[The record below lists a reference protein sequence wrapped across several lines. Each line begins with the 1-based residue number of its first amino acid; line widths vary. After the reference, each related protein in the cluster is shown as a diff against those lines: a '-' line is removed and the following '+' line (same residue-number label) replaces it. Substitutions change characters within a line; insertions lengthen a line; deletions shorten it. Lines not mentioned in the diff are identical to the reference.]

1 MLAFVR
7 WSPNG
12 CTAAGRIEYKEGRRA
27 MEAKF
32 VGIDV
37 SKATLD
43 VDCLPVSTP
52 RQFSNDAG
60 GIAALVEWL
69 LGSGVERIVVEATG
83 GYEIAVASALAAA
96 GLPVV
101 VVNPKR
107 VRDFAKAQGVL
118 AKSDRLDARVL
129 ALFGER
135 IAPPVRA
142 LPEAAQRDLTE
153 LLDRRH
159 QLVTMRAQEQ
169 ARLATVLPV
178 ARGDVEQHI
187 AWLDQ
192 RIRKHET
199 LLLKRLRANEIW
211 DAKVK
216 LLDSVPGIGP
226 VNLFTLVGRL
236 PELGTLNRQQ
246 IAALVGVAPFNDD
259 SGKRRG
265 QRYIRGGRAD
275 VRCALYMATLTAKRW
290 NPVIAQM
297 FDRLIAKGK
306 PFKVAMTACMRKLL
320 TILNAILKSTQ
331 PWENRL
337 AT

>member
-1 MLAFVR
+1 
-7 WSPNG
+7 
-12 CTAAGRIEYKEGRRA
+12 
-27 MEAKF
+27 
-32 VGIDV
+32 
-37 SKATLD
+37 
-43 VDCLPVSTP
+43 
-52 RQFSNDAG
+52 
-60 GIAALVEWL
+60 
-69 LGSGVERIVVEATG
+69 VERIVLEATG
-83 GYEIAVASALAAA
+83 GYEVAAASALAAA

-107 VRDFAKAQGVL
+107 VRDFAKAQGIL
-118 AKSDRLDARVL
+118 AKTDRLDARVL
-129 ALFGER
+129 ALFAQQ

-142 LPEAAQRDLTE
+142 LADAAQRDLAE

-159 QLVTMRAQEQ
+159 QLVVMRTQEQ
-169 ARLATVLPV
+169 ARMATVLPV
-178 ARGDVEQHI
+178 ARSDVKQHI
-187 AWLDQ
+187 AWLDK
-192 RIRKHET
+192 RIRKHEAV
-199 LLLKRLRANEIW
+199 LLKRLRANDIW
-211 DAKVK
+211 DAKVT
-216 LLDSVPGIGP
+216 LLDTVPGIGP

-275 VRCALYMATLTAKRW
+275 VRCALYMATLAAKLW

-297 FDRLIAKGK
+297 YDRLIAKGK

-320 TILNAILKSTQ
+320 TILNAILKTEK
-331 PWENRL
+331 PWEDRL

>member
-1 MLAFVR
+1 
-7 WSPNG
+7 
-12 CTAAGRIEYKEGRRA
+12 
-27 MEAKF
+27 MEAKI

-43 VDCLPVSTP
+43 VDCLSVSSP
-52 RQFSNDAG
+52 CSFPNDGA
-60 GIAALVEWL
+60 GIAALVAWL
-69 LGSGVERIVVEATG
+69 AGSGVQRIVVEATG
-83 GYEIAVASALAAA
+83 GYEVAVASALAAA

-107 VRDFAKAQGVL
+107 VRDFAKAQGIL

-129 ALFGER
+129 ALFGQQ

-142 LPEAAQRDLTE
+142 LPDAAQRDLVE
-153 LLDRRH
+153 LLDRRQ
-159 QLVTMRAQEQ
+159 QLIAMRAQEQ

-178 ARGDVEQHI
+178 ARGDVEKHI
-187 AWLDQ
+187 VWLTE
-192 RIRKHET
+192 RIRQHDK
-199 LLLKRLRANEIW
+199 LLLKRLQKHAIW

-216 LLDSVPGIGP
+216 LLDTVPGIGP
-226 VNLFTLVGRL
+226 VNLCMLVGRL

-246 IAALVGVAPFNDD
+246 IAALAGLAPFCDD
-259 SGKRRG
+259 SGNRRG
-265 QRYIRGGRAD
+265 QRYIRGGRTD
-275 VRCALYMATLTAKRW
+275 VRCALYMATLTAKRC
-290 NPVIAQM
+290 NPAIKQM

-320 TILNAILKSTQ
+320 TTLNSILKSKK
-331 PWENRL
+331 PWEDRL